1 MRIFND
7 LRSGL
12 TPAVE
17 ELHESWDE
25 SRHERLGGR
34 ELAAEAATAAGF
46 LALAV
51 LLALVDVFNR
61 DIRQVLNNLLTV
73 WFFLVPIVYSG
84 RMAGDRLEVVRAL
97 DPMGHV
103 VGLFRQVLYQ
113 GRVTSWTPWLLTP
126 VLCGLAFAAGLAV
139 FRRLAVDL
147 AKDV

>member
-1 MRIFND
+1 M
-7 LRSGL
+7 
-12 TPAVE
+12 
-17 ELHESWDE
+17 
-25 SRHERLGGR
+25 
-34 ELAAEAATAAGF
+34 
-46 LALAV
+46 

-84 RMAGDRLEVVRAL
+84 RMAGDRLEAVRAL

-103 VGLFRQVLYQ
+103 VGLFRQVLYV
-113 GRVTSWTPWLLTP
+113 GRVTSWTPWLVTP
-126 VLCGLAFAAGLAV
+126 LLCGAAFTAGLAV